1 MATIYYNGSVRT
13 MNEASDVTEAVV
25 TEDGIIL
32 ETGSERDMRARYGD
46 RISREIDIK
55 GGCMYPGFTDSHLH
69 MIGHGEKLLTLDV
82 STATSIEVLQEKLRE
97 KARATPVG
105 EWVIAEGFNDNFYP
119 DRRIPDRRVLDEVST
134 DHPILI
140 TRVCRHAVVVNT
152 KAITRAG
159 LSKET
164 PDPSGGRIERYPDGE
179 PTGYLHDQAQELVKY
194 CLPVQKFA
202 DIERALHTSVQDLLA
217 NGFTGGHTE
226 DLFYYGNPVETV
238 RVFEDVIDGTN
249 CKFRTSLLVHHEA
262 AKVVFDTYPDGPRPS
277 YIDFNA
283 VKIFTDGALGGRTAY
298 LSEPYADQ
306 PDTQGVAIHTQE
318 QLTALVSL
326 ARSYRMPVAVHAIGD
341 QALEE
346 TLTAIE
352 AHPPPT
358 GKRDRI
364 IHAQILRPELIERM
378 KASPVVLDLQPRFTI
393 SDFPWVTERLGNE
406 RIQSCY
412 AWKTLLEEGLMCAGG
427 SDAPIEPVSPMEG
440 IYAAVM
446 RRSPG
451 DNHEGYMPDQKLSLH
466 QAISLYTHGAAQAVG
481 MEHRRGQV
489 RADYDADFTI
499 LEQDLFALSPE
510 DWLSVK
516 TLMTVV
522 DDTIMYESDPDSLR
536 D

>member
-1 MATIYYNGSVRT
+1 MATIYYHGLVRT
-13 MNEASDVTEAVV
+13 MSEQSGITDAVV
-25 TEDGIIL
+25 TEDGVIL
-32 ETGSERDMRARYGD
+32 DTGSEHEMRARYGD
-46 RISREIDIK
+46 RISREIDMK

-82 STATSIEVLQEKLRE
+82 STAASIETLQEKLRE

-105 EWVIAEGFNDNFYP
+105 EWVIAEGFNDNLFP
-119 DRRIPDRRVLDEVST
+119 DKRIPDRQVLDEVST

-140 TRVCRHAVVVNT
+140 TRVCRHAVAVNSM
-152 KAITRAG
+152 AINQAG
-159 LSKET
+159 LSKQT

-217 NGFTGGHTE
+217 HGFTGGHSE

-238 RVFEDVIDGTN
+238 RVFEDVINGKD

-277 YIDFNA
+277 FIDFNA

-298 LSEPYADQ
+298 LSEPYADH
-306 PDTQGVAIHTQE
+306 PDTCGVAIHTQE

-346 TLTAIE
+346 TLTALE
-352 AHPPPT
+352 AHPPPS

-364 IHAQILRPELIERM
+364 IHAQILRPELIQRM
-378 KASPVVLDLQPRFTI
+378 KDLPVVLDLQPRFTI
-393 SDFPWVTERLGNE
+393 SDFPWVIDRLGEE
-406 RIQSCY
+406 RIRNCY
-412 AWKTLLEEGLMCAGG
+412 AWKTLLDEGLMCAGG

-446 RRSPG
+446 RRKPE
-451 DNHEGYMPDQKLSLH
+451 DQHEGYLPDQKLNLE
-466 QAISLYTHGAAQAVG
+466 QAIGLYTHGAAQAVG
-481 MEHRRGQV
+481 MEHRRGRIQPGF
-489 RADYDADFTI
+489 DADFTI
-499 LEQDLFALSPE
+499 LEADLYPLAPE
-510 DWLSVK
+510 EWLSVK
-516 TLMTVV
+516 TRMTIV
-522 DDTIMYESDPDSLR
+522 DDTVMYESDL
-536 D
+536 